1 MALGT
6 TPLGKFTPKNVLESI
21 SKTSSAQSQCEAKGG
36 KWIDGDCVMPEQ
48 EPKKEP
54 EVDTSNLPASAQAR
68 LAEDPNARFGPK
80 KEPLP
85 GEIQT
90 FKDVETGRLSG
101 LQVGDRGAAIGLS
114 PEEVVEGATK
124 ESLKQE
130 LPIGGQAEAVL
141 ERQRQG
147 LQSAGLDLATAG
159 QPTLDEEAIAT
170 LQSQFSERDIN
181 YLGAVFSAVPGIIPD
196 LLSGAAIGGGAV
208 FGASAALAAT
218 PIPGA
223 RVASAAT
230 IGTAAAITGSV
241 NAIKG
246 FFLDFISDVK
256 RQQSAIIET
265 PIRTL
270 SETKPTLNDIVNSQ
284 NANPGNFA
292 ENNKAFWTGITII
305 DMEREFLKDITDG
318 SLDDFLGDT
327 GINQMQEYDVFY
339 LPGGERERLIFDWN
353 EAVTNPDP
361 SRIRVDAITAADI
374 KKRIDKELS

>member
-181 YLGAVFSAVPGIIPD
+181 YLGAVFSAVPGIVPD
-196 LLSGAAIGGGAV
+196 LIGGAVAGGGAV
-208 FGASAALAAT
+208 FGISAAAAAT
-218 PIPGA
+218 GVGA
-223 RVASAAT
+223 PAGAAT
-230 IGTAAAITGSV
+230 IAGAAAITAAANV
-241 NAIKG
+241 IRG
-246 FFLDFISDVK
+246 FYSDFVSDVS

-270 SETKPTLNDIVNSQ
+270 SETKPTLNNVVNSQ
-284 NANPGNFA
+284 NANPGNYA

-374 KKRIDKELS
+374 KKRIDKELSQ